1 MSLTELITWHQ
12 VEAALP
18 DSDTTVMIYAPAGD
32 PPVWI
37 GYHDGTQWLTAD
49 AWTTP
54 VTHWAEIPRG
64 PHGAQP

>member
-1 MSLTELITWHQ
+1 
-12 VEAALP
+12 
-18 DSDTTVMIYAPAGD
+18 MIYAPAGD

-64 PHGAQP
+64 PHGAQT